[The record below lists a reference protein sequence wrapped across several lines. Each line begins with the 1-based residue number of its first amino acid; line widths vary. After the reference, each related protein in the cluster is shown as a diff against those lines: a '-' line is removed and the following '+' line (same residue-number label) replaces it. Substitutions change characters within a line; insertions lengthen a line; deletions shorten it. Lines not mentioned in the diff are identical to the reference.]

1 MQSRNPVFKK
11 QRVVGQGVWNA
22 PPPSPEQLHYMYNA
36 PSYAPPTAPPTAR
49 PMTIDDVVVR
59 GFITLGTLVVSAA
72 AAWAL
77 NLGWGF
83 AALGAIAGLVLALI
97 ISFRQST
104 NPALIL
110 GYSVAYGV
118 TVGVVSH
125 GFNNLYNGIVFQA
138 VVGTAL
144 AFGAMLAVHSLRIIR
159 VTPKFTRFVI
169 AAGIALMG
177 LMVVNWLASFFIE
190 DGIGIRSGGP
200 LSFIFSIAAIL
211 VGCFFLLLDFNDI
224 EQGVAAGIPDRYA
237 WLMAF
242 GLTVTLV
249 WIYLEV
255 LRFLS
260 YFSNSD

>member
-1 MQSRNPVFKK
+1 MQSRNPVFSR
-11 QRVVGQGVWNA
+11 QRANQGAWNA
-22 PPPSPEQLHYMYNA
+22 PPPSPDQLQHMYSA
-36 PSYAPPTAPPTAR
+36 PSYAPPAVR

-77 NLGWGF
+77 DFPIAF
-83 AALGAIAGLVLALI
+83 ALVGVIAGLVLALI

-118 TVGVVSH
+118 AVGIISH
-125 GFNNLYNGIVFQA
+125 VYNEVYNGIVFQA

-159 VTPKFTRFVI
+159 VTPRFTRFLVG
-169 AAGIALMG
+169 AVIALMG
-177 LMVVNWLASFFIE
+177 LMIVNWLASFFIQ
-190 DGIGIRSGGP
+190 DGIGIRSGGA
-200 LSFIFSIAAIL
+200 LSIVFSVVAIL
-211 VGCFFLLLDFNDI
+211 VGCFFLLLDFHDI
-224 EQGVAAGIPDRYA
+224 EQGVRAGVPERYS

-249 WIYLEV
+249 WIYLEI
-255 LRFLS
+255 LRFIS
-260 YFSNSD
+260 YFTSSD

>member
-1 MQSRNPVFKK
+1 MQIRNPVFSR
-11 QRVVGQGVWNA
+11 QRANQGAWNA
-22 PPPSPEQLHYMYNA
+22 PPPSPDQLQHMYNA
-36 PSYAPPTAPPTAR
+36 PSYAPPASR

-77 NLGWGF
+77 NLGVAF
-83 AALGAIAGLVLALI
+83 ALIGVIVGLVLALI

-118 TVGVVSH
+118 AVGVISH
-125 GFNNLYNGIVFQA
+125 VYNDLYHGIVFQA

-144 AFGAMLAVHSLRIIR
+144 AFGSMLAVYSLRIVR

-169 AAGIALMG
+169 GAGLALMG
-177 LMVVNWLASFFIE
+177 LMVVNLLASFFIPG
-190 DGIGIRSGGP
+190 GIGIRSGGA
-200 LSFIFSIAAIL
+200 LAIVFSVVAIL
-211 VGCFFLLLDFNDI
+211 VGCFFLLLDFN
-224 EQGVAAGIPDRYA
+224 EVEEGVRAGVPERYS

-242 GLTVTLV
+242 GLTMTLV
-249 WIYLEV
+249 WIYLEI
-255 LRFLS
+255 LRLIS
-260 YFSNSD
+260 YFTSSD

>member
-1 MQSRNPVFKK
+1 MTIVMVISIRRTMCPGIGISNVVTMFARKPVWAVLITVIAMFAA
-11 QRVVGQGVWNA
+11 VLGGSLPA
-22 PPPSPEQLHYMYNA
+22 AFLMSPEN
-36 PSYAPPTAPPTAR
+36 P
-49 PMTIDDVVVR
+49 
-59 GFITLGTLVVSAA
+59 
-72 AAWAL
+72 
-77 NLGWGF
+77 
-83 AALGAIAGLVLALI
+83 
-97 ISFRQST
+97 FRQF
-104 NPALIL
+104 A
-110 GYSVAYGV
+110 G
-118 TVGVVSH
+118 
-125 GFNNLYNGIVFQA
+125 